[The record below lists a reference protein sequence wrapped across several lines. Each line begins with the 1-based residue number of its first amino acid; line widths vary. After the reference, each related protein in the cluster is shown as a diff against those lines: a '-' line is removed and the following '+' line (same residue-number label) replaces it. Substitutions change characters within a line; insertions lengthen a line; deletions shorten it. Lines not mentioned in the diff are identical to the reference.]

1 MTSTNMETATDSN
14 TKRIIKWDE
23 IKLHDEDAETQWTV
37 VGRDVIDFTEYKYQ
51 HPGGDEILLEHAG
64 QDATESFSNVGHS
77 SEARETMKQ
86 YIIGTLYED
95 EVEKTKTKSVN
106 GTDSSPGSE
115 NSSSGGGIVSMIK
128 YVVIPALIFGT
139 AYFVQKFIHSS
150 S

>member
-1 MTSTNMETATDSN
+1 MTSTNTETPADPN
-14 TKRIIKWDE
+14 AKRIIKWDE

-86 YIIGTLYED
+86 YIIGTLYVNEGS
-95 EVEKTKTKSVN
+95 ESEKNKKKSASASDSFSDS
-106 GTDSSPGSE
+106 GDSS
-115 NSSSGGGIVSMIK
+115 GGIVSMIK
-128 YVVIPALIFGT
+128 YAVIPALIFAS
-139 AYFVQKFIHSS
+139 AYFIQKFIHSS
-150 S
+150 